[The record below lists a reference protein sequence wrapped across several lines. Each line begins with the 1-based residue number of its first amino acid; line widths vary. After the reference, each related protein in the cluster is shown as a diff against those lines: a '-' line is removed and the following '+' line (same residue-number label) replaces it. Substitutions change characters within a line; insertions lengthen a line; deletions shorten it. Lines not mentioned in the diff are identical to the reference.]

1 MPDHS
6 HLDSRYF
13 VDATIYNCPFCN
25 RRHVSY
31 SVFQKVVFDWTD
43 KKRCFGYFV
52 QCHSCGKQSMH
63 LTFKQMHLQQFMGQ
77 INGLPIGHFIFEKEG
92 VDAGQVLDETFFYSV
107 PTSFFVLDERVPR
120 ILRELLTEAEGCL
133 KSNYL
138 TGASACARKIVYE
151 LGALSK
157 AVGDNYEDRIK
168 ALKEIHPDVEPT
180 FFDTLLTIQQ
190 VTSSKVH
197 ENSYD
202 EWEAKHLRIILAAL
216 SEVLHEIY
224 VVPALRED
232 RRKAILALKGELVP
246 PAVAPQAAQQAVPAE
261 GHAKRG
267 RG

>member
-6 HLDSRYF
+6 HLDNRYF
-13 VDATIYNCPFCN
+13 VDMTVYNCPFCN

-31 SVFQKVVFDWTD
+31 SVFQSVKFDWTD

-52 QCHSCGKQSMH
+52 QCDSCGKQSMH
-63 LTFKQMHLQQFMGQ
+63 LTFKELDTQYIGQ
-77 INGLPIGHFIFEKEG
+77 VNGTHRWRFAFEKG
-92 VDAGQVLDETFFYSV
+92 VDAGRTLDETFFYSV

-120 ILRELLTEAEGCL
+120 VLRELLTEAEGSL

-151 LGALSK
+151 LGTLNK
-157 AVGDNYEDRIK
+157 AAGDNYEDRIK
-168 ALKEIHPDVEPT
+168 ALKQIHPEVEPA

-202 EWEAKHLRIILAAL
+202 GWEAKHLRIILASL

-246 PAVAPQAAQQAVPAE
+246 QAAAAQPTVQADGPASGE
-261 GHAKRG
+261 PAA
-267 RG
+267 